1 MKNFL
6 NIETKAKGVWKI
18 CLKIDKCACP
28 HPATYDEHHPH
39 VMHAMQKNIK
49 TWGIKVQEGKV
60 ETPHNV
66 KLFRTLSMVRQNPQK
81 QTKWKRNDP
90 TGNTTWNPPGSQKKF
105 SCMPIVLKL
114 RWLFAMPIA
123 VQTVQLPN

>member
-60 ETPHNV
+60 KTPDNV
-66 KLFRTLSMVRQNPQK
+66 KLSRTLSMFRQNQQK
-81 QTKWKRNDP
+81 QKKRKRNYP
-90 TGNTTWNPPGSQKKF
+90 TGNRT
-105 SCMPIVLKL
+105 
-114 RWLFAMPIA
+114 
-123 VQTVQLPN
+123 